1 MFNKKAMTWQVIVF
15 GIIALVVVFLV
26 IYWFSGG
33 GSKAFGEVGKK
44 ISGTGDCDGD
54 NVANMF
60 DKCQCFAE
68 GSNAELKGCPNDVKK
83 TDTTNTKVTTK
94 ADKCT
99 CIN

>member
-1 MFNKKAMTWQVIVF
+1 MKLFNDKKAMTWQVIVF

-60 DKCQCFAE
+60 DKCKCDPNI
-68 GSNAELKGCPNDVKK
+68 GKELKSGQKCGSSSSDAITECP
-83 TDTTNTKVTTK
+83 TDCK
-94 ADKCT
+94 
-99 CIN
+99 